1 MFFYSALVHTHHVQA
16 IVLSV
21 GEGRLTA
28 IFLTRFR
35 AIFPNVESKYRTL
48 MYNEMNMFISFSLT
62 TYLFHKTVSLKLRKQ
77 VYQRCRKSV

>member
-35 AIFPNVESKYRTL
+35 AIFPNVESKY
-48 MYNEMNMFISFSLT
+48 
-62 TYLFHKTVSLKLRKQ
+62 
-77 VYQRCRKSV
+77 